1 MLTIPQ
7 LTQYLQDK
15 QAYFEIIEHTS
26 PILSVKDAEKY
37 FDSNKAAP
45 VFIMK
50 TEKGL
55 LALIISTQRGRM
67 DFKQMGKNLGYTKF
81 KMADRDEI
89 ARVTG
94 YEAGAIPLIG
104 HGLPCLMDKQ
114 LLELDFLYG
123 GSGDVCHTLKITPQ
137 DIVRLMSPTILA
149 EECFG

>member
-15 QAYFEIIEHTS
+15 QASFEIIEHTS

-37 FDSNKAAP
+37 FDSSKAVP

-50 TEKGL
+50 TEKEF
-55 LALIISTQRGRM
+55 LALIISARRGRM

-89 ARVTG
+89 TRVTG

-104 HGLPCLMDKQ
+104 HELPCLMDKQ
-114 LLELDFLYG
+114 LLKLDFLYG
-123 GSGDVCHTLKITPQ
+123 GSGDVYHTLKITPQ
-137 DIVRLMSPTILA
+137 DIVRLTSPTILT

>member
-7 LTQYLQDK
+7 LAQYLQDE
-15 QAYFEIIEHTS
+15 QACFEIIEHSS

-37 FDSNKAAP
+37 FDSSKAAP

-55 LALIISTQRGRM
+55 LALVISAQRGRI

-81 KMADRDEI
+81 KMADRDKI
-89 ARVTG
+89 TRVTG
-94 YEAGAIPLIG
+94 YETGAIPLIG
-104 HGLPCLMDKQ
+104 HGLPCFIDNQ
-114 LLELDFLYG
+114 LFEQDFIYG
-123 GSGDVCHTLKITPQ
+123 GSGDVLHTLKITPQ
-137 DIVRLMSPTILA
+137 DLIRLTSPTMLT